1 MPGSEQQR
9 LARLEAIEA
18 IKQLKYRYC
27 AYCDDHYNP
36 SGIAALFTED
46 AIWEGESFGQHV
58 GRAAIKAHFERVSG
72 EIVFAAHLALNPIIE
87 VDGDTATGKWRLIMP
102 ATVITR
108 GIKEARWLLG
118 AYDDHYVRVDG
129 VWMFQHL
136 RFHIN
141 FYSLTPETGQNQPS
155 SRHETD
161 RLRSYNYIEPLC
173 LSRAW
178 NRRWLS
184 RSWLS
189 PAAGLA
195 SAAPAPSHS
204 PKPGI
209 M

>member
-9 LARLEAIEA
+9 LARVEAIEA

-46 AIWEGESFGQHV
+46 AIWQGESFGQHV

-141 FYSLTPETGQNQPS
+141 FYSP
-155 SRHETD
+155 H
-161 RLRSYNYIEPLC
+161 
-173 LSRAW
+173 
-178 NRRWLS
+178 
-184 RSWLS
+184 
-189 PAAGLA
+189 AGNWA
-195 SAAPAPSHS
+195 ESAVE
-204 PKPGI
+204 
-209 M
+209 